1 MKFDYIIGNPPYQVS
16 DGGAGA
22 SATPVYQDFFDE
34 AKKLNPRAIDLI
46 TPSKWF
52 AGGKGLDSF
61 RAEMLND
68 HHLVKIVDFV
78 NAKDCFPNASI
89 GGGVNYF
96 LWSGLKKSE
105 TCEFTNI
112 HDGRK
117 STVSRDLSE
126 FPVLVRYNES
136 VDILHKVLKTN
147 PSLISETVYSRNSFG
162 LPSSVRGTKEK
173 KSADDCIVYS
183 SGGYGY
189 VPFNSITKGEELI
202 NKHKVIISKVTSEH
216 AGEPDKNGK
225 FTVVS
230 TVKVLQPGEVCTD
243 SYLVAYASLSKDK
256 AENFARYVC
265 TKFFRF
271 LLLQAISSINL
282 SKDKFKF
289 VPIVDLNQHWTDEM
303 LYKHF
308 GLSEDE
314 SKFINN
320 MMKKKE
326 MS

>member
-1 MKFDYIIGNPPYQVS
+1 MKFDYVIGNPPYQVS

-96 LWSGLKKSE
+96 LWSSLKKSD

-112 HDGRK
+112 HDGKK
-117 STVSRDLSE
+117 STVDRNFSE
-126 FPVLVRYNES
+126 FPILVRYNES
-136 VDILHKVLKTN
+136 VDIIHKVLKDN
-147 PSLISETVYSRNSFG
+147 PSLVSETVGSRNPFG
-162 LPSSVRGTKEK
+162 LPSSVRGTKT
-173 KSADDCIVYS
+173 KSTDKDCLVYS
-183 SGGYGY
+183 SGGKGY
-189 VPFNSITKGEELI
+189 ISFDSITKGEELI
-202 NKHKVIISKVTSEH
+202 DKYKVIISKVTSEH

-225 FTVVS
+225 FTVIS
-230 TVKVLQPGEVCTD
+230 TIKVLQSGEVCTD
-243 SYLVAYASLSKDK
+243 SYLVAFASLSEVKTK
-256 AENFARYVC
+256 KFAKYAC

-271 LLLQAISSINL
+271 LLLQATSSINL
-282 SKDKFKF
+282 SKDKFQF
-289 VPIVDLNQHWTDEM
+289 IPMIDLSQSWSDER
-303 LYKHF
+303 LYDQF
-308 GLSEDE
+308 ELDE
-314 SKFINN
+314 SELQFIEG
-320 MMKKKE
+320 MMKEKE
-326 MS
+326 MV

>member
-1 MKFDYIIGNPPYQVS
+1 MKFNYVIGNPPYQVS

-96 LWSGLKKSE
+96 LWSGLKKSD

-112 HDGRK
+112 HDGKK
-117 STVSRDLSE
+117 STVDRNLSE
-126 FPVLVRYNES
+126 FPILVRYNES
-136 VDILHKVLKTN
+136 VDIIHKVLKDN
-147 PSLISETVYSRNSFG
+147 PSLVSETVGSRNPFG
-162 LPSSVRGTKEK
+162 LSSSVRGTKT
-173 KSADDCIVYS
+173 KSTDKDCLVYS
-183 SGGYGY
+183 SGGKGY
-189 VPFNSITKGEELI
+189 ISFDSITKGEELI
-202 NKHKVIISKVTSEH
+202 DKYKVIISKVTSEH

-225 FTVVS
+225 FTVIS
-230 TVKVLQPGEVCTD
+230 TIKVLQPGEVCTD
-243 SYLVAYASLSKDK
+243 SYLVAFASSSEVKTK
-256 AENFARYVC
+256 NFAKYAC

-271 LLLQAISSINL
+271 LLLQAVSSINL
-282 SKDKFKF
+282 SKDKFQF
-289 VPIVDLNQHWTDEM
+289 IPMIDLSQSWSDER
-303 LYKHF
+303 LYDQF
-308 GLSEDE
+308 ELDE
-314 SKFINN
+314 SESQFIEG
-320 MMKKKE
+320 MMKEKE
-326 MS
+326 MV

>member
-1 MKFDYIIGNPPYQVS
+1 MKFDYVIGNPHYQVS

-22 SATPVYQDFFDE
+22 SETPVYQDFFDE

-96 LWSGLKKSE
+96 LWSGLKKSD

-112 HDGRK
+112 HDGKK
-117 STVSRDLSE
+117 STVDRNLSE
-126 FPVLVRYNES
+126 FPILVRYNES
-136 VDILHKVLKTN
+136 VDIIHKVLKDN
-147 PSLISETVYSRNSFG
+147 PSLVSETVGSRNPFG
-162 LPSSVRGTKEK
+162 LSSSVRGTKT
-173 KSADDCIVYS
+173 KSTDKDCLVYS
-183 SGGYGY
+183 SGGKGY
-189 VPFNSITKGEELI
+189 ISFDSITKGEELI
-202 NKHKVIISKVTSEH
+202 DKYKVIISKVTSEH

-225 FTVVS
+225 FTVIS
-230 TVKVLQPGEVCTD
+230 TIKVLQPGEVCTD
-243 SYLVAYASLSKDK
+243 SYLVAFASSSEVKTK
-256 AENFARYVC
+256 NFAKYAC

-271 LLLQAISSINL
+271 LLLQAVSSINL
-282 SKDKFKF
+282 SKDKFQF
-289 VPIVDLNQHWTDEM
+289 IPMIDLSQSWSDER
-303 LYKHF
+303 LYDQF
-308 GLSEDE
+308 ELDE
-314 SKFINN
+314 SESQFIEG
-320 MMKKKE
+320 MMKEKE
-326 MS
+326 MV

>member
-1 MKFDYIIGNPPYQVS
+1 MKFDYVIGNPPYQVS

-52 AGGKGLDSF
+52 AGGKGVDSF

-96 LWSGLKKSE
+96 LWSGLKKSD

-112 HDGRK
+112 HDGKK
-117 STVSRDLSE
+117 STVDRNLSE
-126 FPVLVRYNES
+126 FPILVRYNES
-136 VDILHKVLKTN
+136 VDIIHKVLKDN
-147 PSLISETVYSRNSFG
+147 PSLVSETVGSRNPFG
-162 LPSSVRGTKEK
+162 LSSSVRGTKT
-173 KSADDCIVYS
+173 KSTDKDCLVYS
-183 SGGYGY
+183 SGGKGY
-189 VPFNSITKGEELI
+189 ISFDSITKGEELI
-202 NKHKVIISKVTSEH
+202 DKYKVIISKVTSEH

-225 FTVVS
+225 FTVIS
-230 TVKVLQPGEVCTD
+230 TIKVLQPGEVCTD
-243 SYLVAYASLSKDK
+243 SYLVAFASSSEVKTK
-256 AENFARYVC
+256 NFAKYAC

-271 LLLQAISSINL
+271 LLLQAVSSINL
-282 SKDKFKF
+282 SKDKFQF
-289 VPIVDLNQHWTDEM
+289 IPMIDLSQSWSDER
-303 LYKHF
+303 LYDQF
-308 GLSEDE
+308 ELDE
-314 SKFINN
+314 SESQFIEG
-320 MMKKKE
+320 MMKEKE
-326 MS
+326 MV

>member
-1 MKFDYIIGNPPYQVS
+1 MKFDYVIGNPPYQVS

-96 LWSGLKKSE
+96 LWSGLKKSD

-112 HDGRK
+112 HDGKK
-117 STVSRDLSE
+117 STVDRNLSE
-126 FPVLVRYNES
+126 FPILVRYNES
-136 VDILHKVLKTN
+136 VDIIHKVLKDN
-147 PSLISETVYSRNSFG
+147 PSLVSETVGSRNPFG
-162 LPSSVRGTKEK
+162 LSSSVRGTKT
-173 KSADDCIVYS
+173 KSTDKDCLVYS
-183 SGGYGY
+183 SGGKGY
-189 VPFNSITKGEELI
+189 ISFDSITKGEELI
-202 NKHKVIISKVTSEH
+202 DKYKVIISKVTSEH

-225 FTVVS
+225 FTVIS
-230 TVKVLQPGEVCTD
+230 TIKVLQPGEVCTD
-243 SYLVAYASLSKDK
+243 SYLVAFASSSEVKTK
-256 AENFARYVC
+256 NFAKYAC

-271 LLLQAISSINL
+271 LLLQAVSSINL
-282 SKDKFKF
+282 SKDKFQF
-289 VPIVDLNQHWTDEM
+289 IPMIDLSQSWSDER
-303 LYKHF
+303 LY
-308 GLSEDE
+308 D
-314 SKFINN
+314 
-320 MMKKKE
+320 
-326 MS
+326 

>member
-1 MKFDYIIGNPPYQVS
+1 MKFDYVIGNPPYQVS

-96 LWSGLKKSE
+96 LWSGLKKSD

-112 HDGRK
+112 HDGKK
-117 STVSRDLSE
+117 STVDRNLSE
-126 FPVLVRYNES
+126 FPILVRYNES
-136 VDILHKVLKTN
+136 VDIIHKVLKDN
-147 PSLISETVYSRNSFG
+147 PSLVSETVGSRNPFG
-162 LPSSVRGTKEK
+162 LSSSVRGTKT
-173 KSADDCIVYS
+173 KSTDKDCLVYS
-183 SGGYGY
+183 SGGKGY
-189 VPFNSITKGEELI
+189 ISFDSITKGEELI
-202 NKHKVIISKVTSEH
+202 DKYKVIISKVTSEH

-225 FTVVS
+225 FTVIS
-230 TVKVLQPGEVCTD
+230 TIKVLQPGEVCTD
-243 SYLVAYASLSKDK
+243 SYLVAFASSSEVKTK
-256 AENFARYVC
+256 NFAKYAC

-271 LLLQAISSINL
+271 LLLQAVSSINL
-282 SKDKFKF
+282 SKDKFQF
-289 VPIVDLNQHWTDEM
+289 ITMIDLSQSWSDER
-303 LYKHF
+303 LYDQF
-308 GLSEDE
+308 ELDE
-314 SKFINN
+314 SESQFIEG
-320 MMKKKE
+320 MMKEKE
-326 MS
+326 MV

>member
-1 MKFDYIIGNPPYQVS
+1 MKFDYVIGNPPYQVS

-96 LWSGLKKSE
+96 LWSGLKKSD

-112 HDGRK
+112 HDGKK
-117 STVSRDLSE
+117 STVDRNLSE
-126 FPVLVRYNES
+126 FPILVRYNES
-136 VDILHKVLKTN
+136 VDIIHKVLKDN
-147 PSLISETVYSRNSFG
+147 PSLVSETVGSRNPFG
-162 LPSSVRGTKEK
+162 LSSSVRGTKT
-173 KSADDCIVYS
+173 KSTDKDCLVYS
-183 SGGYGY
+183 SGCKGYIS
-189 VPFNSITKGEELI
+189 FDSITKGEELI
-202 NKHKVIISKVTSEH
+202 DKYKVIISKVTSEH

-225 FTVVS
+225 FTVIS
-230 TVKVLQPGEVCTD
+230 TIKVLQPGEVCTD
-243 SYLVAYASLSKDK
+243 SYLVAFASSSEVKTK
-256 AENFARYVC
+256 NFAKYAC

-271 LLLQAISSINL
+271 LLLQAVSSINL
-282 SKDKFKF
+282 SKDKFQF
-289 VPIVDLNQHWTDEM
+289 IPMIDLSQSWSDER
-303 LYKHF
+303 LYDQF
-308 GLSEDE
+308 ELDE
-314 SKFINN
+314 SESQFIEG
-320 MMKKKE
+320 MMKEKE
-326 MS
+326 MV